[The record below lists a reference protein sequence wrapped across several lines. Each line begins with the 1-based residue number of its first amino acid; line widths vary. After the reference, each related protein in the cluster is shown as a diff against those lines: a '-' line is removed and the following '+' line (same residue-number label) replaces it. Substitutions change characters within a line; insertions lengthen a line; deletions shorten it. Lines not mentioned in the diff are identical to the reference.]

1 MTYKIKY
8 LPLAV
13 QDLNDIARY
22 LSGFYP
28 KTASRVLKEL
38 REKITKLGDTPKMCE
53 VYRPDPAYRRMVVD
67 QYLVFYR
74 VNDEIK
80 SVEVHR
86 VLRGSWNLPQYLEWL
101 YDALCSCG
109 TRIAMCRYRSIRE
122 NETLWT
128 VTECPAPQK
137 ITTENYSWMQEWSG
151 GHCWRMLTHREV
163 LQDVRFDPAL
173 FYGEDA
179 LFFVTE
185 FLKAGSLAFLNC
197 PLYAYLERPSSA
209 VRQEPSLRFY
219 TAALAWEQIWQLVKG
234 QPDPFRSTTEQRCV
248 MSCAEVYFRLV
259 NQPERDSE
267 KEKMVLKT
275 AKLHRHAAWGIPPG
289 NQSQKLQALM
299 VSYCPHLGAKA
310 WKLVRWVKGLKN

>member
-53 VYRPDPAYRRMVVD
+53 IYRLDPAYRRMVVD

-80 SVEVHR
+80 TVEVHR
-86 VLRGSWNLPQYLEWL
+86 VLRGAWNLPQYLEWL

-137 ITTENYSWMQEWSG
+137 ITTENYSWMQE
-151 GHCWRMLTHREV
+151 
-163 LQDVRFDPAL
+163 Q
-173 FYGEDA
+173 
-179 LFFVTE
+179 
-185 FLKAGSLAFLNC
+185 
-197 PLYAYLERPSSA
+197 
-209 VRQEPSLRFY
+209 
-219 TAALAWEQIWQLVKG
+219 
-234 QPDPFRSTTEQRCV
+234 QPKRLCST
-248 MSCAEVYFRLV
+248 RL
-259 NQPERDSE
+259 
-267 KEKMVLKT
+267 
-275 AKLHRHAAWGIPPG
+275 
-289 NQSQKLQALM
+289 
-299 VSYCPHLGAKA
+299 
-310 WKLVRWVKGLKN
+310 